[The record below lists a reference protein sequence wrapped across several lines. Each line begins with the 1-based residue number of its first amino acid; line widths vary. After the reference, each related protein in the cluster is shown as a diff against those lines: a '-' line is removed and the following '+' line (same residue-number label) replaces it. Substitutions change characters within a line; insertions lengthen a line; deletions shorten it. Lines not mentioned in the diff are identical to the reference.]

1 MGLSAKG
8 SGEVLIRGN
17 QWASGRKNEKIVD
30 LFYKNSS
37 YFKRICRGVF
47 RGVIKVKTKKNNYIT
62 IKQKNKQ
69 LHNNKAMKKTKTCM
83 FR

>member
-47 RGVIKVKTKKNNYIT
+47 RGVIKVKTKK
-62 IKQKNKQ
+62 KQ
-69 LHNNKAMKKTKTCM
+69 LHNDKTKKQTIT
-83 FR
+83 